1 MEILIIEYF
10 VFYHFRL
17 NTSCLSPLAT
27 RLFPSL
33 SGMNAKTIERVERS
47 FGWDAKEQWFF
58 GVRNRTHTFVITI
71 FHHLATSPSS
81 TSPDLAPNSFRR
93 SQMSCGSNSALFSLL
108 PNSCSKPRARS
119 FHIFCAASNL
129 SLTRKKKSS
138 SFHLK
143 PEKKLFIS
151 QMLFFAAAL
160 LLELCLISKGERI
173 TIEIIFST
181 FYAQSSTYDPIKKSF
196 SGWGEICTRFW
207 TRFFWCSREQL
218 KKKRSEGR
226 AGWMMRCSDGIIN
239 ASTQLISPLPSN
251 RFNETSV
258 TPIP

>member
-93 SQMSCGSNSALFSLL
+93 SQMSCGSNSALFFPAPQLVQQTSCQKFSHLLCCFKSLS
-108 PNSCSKPRARS
+108 PP
-119 FHIFCAASNL
+119 
-129 SLTRKKKSS
+129 KKKSS

-218 KKKRSEGR
+218 KKKAKRR
-226 AGWMMRCSDGIIN
+226 AGGLDDAVQWWN
-239 ASTQLISPLPSN
+239 Y
-251 RFNETSV
+251 
-258 TPIP
+258 

>member
-93 SQMSCGSNSALFSLL
+93 SQMSCGSNSALSLL

-129 SLTRKKKSS
+129 SPPPRKKNLLR
-138 SFHLK
+138 FIWNQRRNY
-143 PEKKLFIS
+143 LFRKCY
-151 QMLFFAAAL
+151 FL
-160 LLELCLISKGERI
+160 LLLCCLSCVWYQKE
-173 TIEIIFST
+173 
-181 FYAQSSTYDPIKKSF
+181 
-196 SGWGEICTRFW
+196 
-207 TRFFWCSREQL
+207 
-218 KKKRSEGR
+218 SE
-226 AGWMMRCSDGIIN
+226 
-239 ASTQLISPLPSN
+239 
-251 RFNETSV
+251 
-258 TPIP
+258 